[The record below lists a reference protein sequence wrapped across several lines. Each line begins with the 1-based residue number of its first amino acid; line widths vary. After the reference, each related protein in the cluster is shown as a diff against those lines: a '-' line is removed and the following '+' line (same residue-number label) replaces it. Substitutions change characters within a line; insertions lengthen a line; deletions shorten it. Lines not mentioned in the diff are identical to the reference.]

1 MKSKEQNPILNKNV
15 VIEAFLLSM
24 DSFHAT
30 SPLSILLSTSL
41 KGRPSYWGSSL
52 TGGRV
57 FFSMCFAHSSVLLQ
71 WHHRHQ
77 ALGPSVLLR
86 MIGFQRLP

>member
-15 VIEAFLLSM
+15 VVEAFLQHLLSM

-57 FFSMCFAHSSVLLQ
+57 FFSMCFAHSSVL
-71 WHHRHQ
+71 
-77 ALGPSVLLR
+77 
-86 MIGFQRLP
+86 

>member
-15 VIEAFLLSM
+15 VVEAFLQHLLSM

-30 SPLSILLSTSL
+30 SPLSILLSA
-41 KGRPSYWGSSL
+41 GRPYYWRSSL

-57 FFSMCFAHSSVLLQ
+57 FFSMCFAHSS
-71 WHHRHQ
+71 
-77 ALGPSVLLR
+77 AL
-86 MIGFQRLP
+86 